1 MLRYIVSLVL
11 FFALMAVV
19 LIGWTPAAKSKRIV
33 EVKSE
38 CEIYCESQFIC
49 GCATKLFGF
58 IRLTECELQGEA
70 ICNQVDSTATCTCP
84 VETPLADCK
93 DNKEIPLV
101 WVNANPNTFT
111 CTPIPSPLA
120 TP

>member
-1 MLRYIVSLVL
+1 MFRYIVSLVL

-58 IRLTECELQGEA
+58 IRLTECELPGEA
-70 ICNQVDSTATCTCP
+70 VCMEDSPGFCLCP
-84 VETPLADCK
+84 EGTTQADCK
-93 DNKEIPLV
+93 DKEIPLV
-101 WVNANPNTFT
+101 WDNANSPTDNT
-111 CTPIPSPLA
+111 CTPLPSP
-120 TP
+120 TPSD